1 LKFFAVHYDA
11 DNDKGSAGW
20 RKFQNEKKNK
30 KTLHKC
36 KNDGNC
42 IGEKDINPYD

>member
-1 LKFFAVHYDA
+1 MTKAVQGGG
-11 DNDKGSAGW
+11 NFKM
-20 RKFQNEKKNK
+20 KKKNK